1 MSDRTTDSLASS
13 DAPTST
19 LEPALV
25 VTPDAQGPS
34 SSDATPSRSPRS
46 RAGNAMGRTRAAALD
61 GARRVL
67 AEHGVR
73 KATMGDIAVR
83 GGLAKATLYNHFRT
97 KDEVVAA
104 LVADDLAELADDCRD
119 LARDDLAVALT
130 RAADA
135 VAGHAVLV
143 ALRTVEPTALL
154 AVAVPGE
161 GTSWDAVRVR
171 TAEVLDAADRASG
184 AEHVD
189 LVLRWLAGHAVE
201 PGTQTSRAAQ
211 AKALTTG
218 LPPAVRTTAFASPQ
232 S

>member
-1 MSDRTTDSLASS
+1 MTDRTTDSSASS
-13 DAPTST
+13 DARTST
-19 LEPALV
+19 LEPA
-25 VTPDAQGPS
+25 VTDDVRG
-34 SSDATPSRSPRS
+34 TPGSAAPAARSPRS

-67 AEHGVR
+67 TEHGVR

-97 KDEVVAA
+97 KDEVIAA

-135 VAGHAVLV
+135 VAGHAVLT

-154 AVAVPGE
+154 ATVVPGSAP
-161 GTSWDAVRVR
+161 SWDAVRER
-171 TAEVLDAADRASG
+171 TAEVLDTSGRASG
-184 AEHVD
+184 PEQVD
-189 LVLRWLAGHAVE
+189 LVLRWLAGHTLE
-201 PGTQTSRAAQ
+201 PGSQTSRAAQ
-211 AKALTTG
+211 ARVLAAG
-218 LPPAVRTTAFASPQ
+218 LPPAVRTTAFAPPPAP
-232 S
+232 

>member
-1 MSDRTTDSLASS
+1 MSDRTTDLAASP
-13 DAPTST
+13 DAPT
-19 LEPALV
+19 V
-25 VTPDAQGPS
+25 VTDPVVTDVPTS
-34 SSDATPSRSPRS
+34 TSRSPRS

-67 AEHGVR
+67 TEHGVR

-97 KDEVVAA
+97 KDEVIAA

-135 VAGHAVLV
+135 VAGHTVL
-143 ALRTVEPTALL
+143 AGLRTVEPTALL
-154 AVAVPGE
+154 AVVVPGE
-161 GTSWDAVRVR
+161 GVSWDAVRAR
-171 TAEVLDAADRASG
+171 TAEVLDTADRASG
-184 AEHVD
+184 PEHVD
-189 LVLRWLAGHAVE
+189 LVLRWLAGHAVA

-211 AKALTTG
+211 ARALAAG
-218 LPPAVRTTAFASPQ
+218 LPVAVRTTSFASPA